1 MILGKTE
8 IENLDSEISKMLR
21 MYVGDLADEVKEITD
36 EVANEML
43 KEIRAAA
50 PKRTGRY
57 RRAMTLTT
65 LEETTFSYEKV
76 WHVKSPHYRLTHL
89 LEYGHLKRGGEERV
103 RAYPHIGKA
112 AEKAKEA
119 YLKKIERA
127 IKE

>member
-8 IENLDSEISKMLR
+8 IENLDSEISKILR
-21 MYVGDLADEVKEITD
+21 MYVGDLAEEVKEITE
-36 EVANEML
+36 EVAKTML
-43 KEIRAAA
+43 EEIRAAA

-65 LEETTFSYEKV
+65 LEETTLSYEKV

-89 LEYGHLKRGGEERV
+89 LEYGHAKRGGKGRV

-112 AEKAKEA
+112 ANKAKEE

-127 IKE
+127 ITE

>member
-1 MILGKTE
+1 MILGNSE

-21 MYVGDLADEVKEITD
+21 MYVGDLADKVKEITE
-36 EVANEML
+36 EVSKTML
-43 KEIRAAA
+43 EEIRAAA

-89 LEYGHLKRGGEERV
+89 LEYGHVKRGGKGRV

-112 AEKAKEA
+112 AEKAEEA
-119 YLKKIERA
+119 YIKKIERA
-127 IKE
+127 ITE